1 DSSGPIGGQGQ
12 REHIRNDISSA
23 TAATGIPAGHLGH
36 RPSTLQTALADSPQ
50 GGPLRGTGS
59 GGGCQVEAPP
69 RHANDQGTPKARLSR
84 RRRSTSGGDPGM
96 SAWGFSTQSRV
107 CGVLI
112 EELVGAQ
119 GQEFGELRTG
129 HHLLEQAAG
138 ERELAWRELTAE
150 PLAV

>member
-1 DSSGPIGGQGQ
+1 
-12 REHIRNDISSA
+12 
-23 TAATGIPAGHLGH
+23 GIPAGHLGH

-96 SAWGFSTQSRV
+96 TAWGFSTQSRV
-107 CGVLI
+107 CGLAAAI
-112 EELVGAQ
+112 AAELDIPAVEPEGMRS
-119 GQEFGELRTG
+119 GKKLPPLMPPIRT
-129 HHLLEQAAG
+129 LYVIL
-138 ERELAWRELTAE
+138 
-150 PLAV
+150 